1 MENDTIKMIQDI
13 KNVENPNMKAIKLS
27 WYVTDLLK
35 KDVLTIY
42 EAYLLHGEILKY
54 KREWY
59 RLPAWNG
66 RVQISNCL
74 EIINQRLLAIAFGE
88 SEYAEALKEW
98 GREAFRLCREK
109 RTHYIM
115 DRFEE
120 FINMDEDEEALLQE
134 LLDVR
139 KKYTKLSFNKGPY
152 HVEVFPHHYLEPEK
166 ILLDKRDLS
175 AEKVL
180 SKYIETVLAELRI

>member
-1 MENDTIKMIQDI
+1 MEHDNIKFIQAVKSVD
-13 KNVENPNMKAIKLS
+13 NPNIKAIKLS

-35 KDVLTIY
+35 KNALTIY

-59 RLPAWNG
+59 KLPAWNG

-74 EIINQRLLAIAFGE
+74 EIINQRLLAITFGE
-88 SEYAEALKEW
+88 QNYAEVLKDW
-98 GREAFRLCREK
+98 GREAFQLCREK

-115 DRFEE
+115 DKFEE
-120 FINMDEDEEALLQE
+120 FINMDENDEALLQE

-139 KKYTKLSFNKGPY
+139 KKYTKLSFNEGPC
-152 HVEVFPHHYLEPEK
+152 HVKVFPFHYFEPER
-166 ILLDKRDLS
+166 ILLEKRDLTG
-175 AEKVL
+175 EKVIN
-180 SKYIETVLAELRI
+180 KNIETILVELSI

>member
-1 MENDTIKMIQDI
+1 MENDNIKLIQAVKSVD
-13 KNVENPNMKAIKLS
+13 NPNIKAIKLS

-35 KDVLTIY
+35 KDALTIY
-42 EAYLLHGEILKY
+42 EAYLLHGEILQY

-59 RLPAWNG
+59 KLPAWNG

-88 SEYAEALKEW
+88 QEYAEVLKDW
-98 GREAFRLCREK
+98 GREVFQLCKEK

-115 DRFEE
+115 DKFEE
-120 FINMDEDEEALLQE
+120 FINMDENDEALLQE

-139 KKYTKLSFNKGPY
+139 KKYTKLSFNKGPC
-152 HVEVFPHHYLEPEK
+152 HMEVFPYHYFEPER
-166 ILLDKRDLS
+166 ILFEKRDLTG
-175 AEKVL
+175 EKVMN
-180 SKYIETVLAELRI
+180 KDIETILVELSI